1 MHDING
7 CVQVLTVLR
16 LQRFAYGMHSPEPG
30 AHAHLLTF
38 LRFLVLDA
46 IDPNCR
52 LHFEIHLVSSNLF
65 GFIHDRRYAIP
76 TLVFK
81 VSRMLITPELWA
93 FLSTTIWYWLWPIL
107 LAAFVLFCQTLW
119 DHVWPCLQKS
129 RSAPPPACAGWTW
142 QNWTMQRQNPLGL
155 HLMLYPD

>member
-30 AHAHLLTF
+30 AHAHLLIF

-52 LHFEIHLVSSNLF
+52 LHL
-65 GFIHDRRYAIP
+65 GFIWFLQVCSVSFMTEDMPVQPYI
-76 TLVFK
+76 VFK
-81 VSRMLITPELWA
+81 VSRMLITPQLWA
-93 FLSTTIWYWLWPIL
+93 FLSTTIWYWRWPIL
-107 LAAFVLFCQTLW
+107 LAAFVLFCETLW
-119 DHVWPCLQKS
+119 DHVFINHGQLPRPLVLAGPDRIGRC
-129 RSAPPPACAGWTW
+129 SAKTL
-142 QNWTMQRQNPLGL
+142 LG
-155 HLMLYPD
+155 YT